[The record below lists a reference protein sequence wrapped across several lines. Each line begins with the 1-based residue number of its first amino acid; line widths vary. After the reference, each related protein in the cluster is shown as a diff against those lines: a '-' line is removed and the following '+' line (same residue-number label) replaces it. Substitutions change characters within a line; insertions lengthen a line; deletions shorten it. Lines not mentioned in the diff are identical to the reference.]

1 MITQKDI
8 KAATMWINDT
18 DISDYGALVESFS
31 VGETPVTPVTY
42 QGLNSTSF
50 NLLTDQFG
58 MREINVNIFF
68 SAKTRRALT
77 LKKSKIDSLAWGKI
91 ELRLPDGFY
100 YTAVCTSPGELLIL
114 GLEGNKVIGLVPY
127 VFSGIRHDPLVTQT
141 GNTIDCQSTMP
152 YTNVRLTCKASQ
164 AYASINIAGVTI
176 TGVNSGDTLAVDG
189 ILGRIL
195 QNDAPCAGNMSFIKF
210 PQLTP
215 GLNTLDCPETLT
227 VEYYPT
233 YI

>member
-1 MITQKDI
+1 MITEKAI

-18 DISDYGALVESFS
+18 DISDYGALVESFA
-31 VGETPVTPVTY
+31 VDETKITPVTY
-42 QGLNSTSF
+42 QGLNSTAF

-58 MREINVNIFF
+58 MREISVNLFF
-68 SAKTRRALT
+68 CAKTRRALT
-77 LKKSKIDSLAWGKI
+77 LKKSKIDSLAWGKV

-100 YTAVCTSPGELLIL
+100 YTSVCKSLGELVIL
-114 GLEGNKVIGLVPY
+114 GIEGDKVIGLVPY
-127 VFSGIRHDPLVTQT
+127 TFSGFRHDPLVTLQ
-141 GNTIDCQSTMP
+141 GNTVECISTMP
-152 YTNVRLTCKASQ
+152 LTNVRLSCTASQ
-164 AYASINIAGVTI
+164 ARASINIAGVTI
-176 TGVNSGDTLAVDG
+176 TGVSNGDRLVVDG

-195 QNDAPCAGNMSFIKF
+195 QNGAPCAGNMSFIKF

-215 GLNTLDCPETLT
+215 GINTLSCPETLT